1 MKNKILC
8 FQHKMSLLFKELIGF
23 SEAGYVDVPI
33 DISGPEQIDVILSEG
48 FIFRK
53 GATRKGAT
61 RKGATRKG
69 ATEAGSHVVSWKNAT
84 RGLAKEC
91 REKAVAFWKTHIYQK
106 IFYAAK
112 NGRCVCD
119 LPEPLFPIFSLEFEQ
134 DGFEVQTEQDLI
146 RSVSWDKAKFGKA
159 VEMRN
164 ITEKSNC

>member
-23 SEAGYVDVPI
+23 SEAGYVEVPI

-53 GATRKGAT
+53 GAT
-61 RKGATRKG
+61 
-69 ATEAGSHVVSWKNAT
+69 EAGSRVVSWKNAT

-91 REKAVAFWKTHIYQK
+91 REKAVGFWKTHIYQK

-119 LPEPLFPIFSLEFEQ
+119 LPEPLFPIFSLDFEQ